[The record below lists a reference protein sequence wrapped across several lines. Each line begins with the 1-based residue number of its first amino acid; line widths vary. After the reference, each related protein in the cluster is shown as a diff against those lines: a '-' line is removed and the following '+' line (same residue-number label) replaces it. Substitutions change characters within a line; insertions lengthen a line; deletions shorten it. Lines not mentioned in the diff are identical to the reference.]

1 LTYSQLIINS
11 KRIPA
16 PSPCRTFPDVNS
28 YVFFKNAED
37 FFIDKK
43 KLFHYSF
50 IFAFITI
57 ALKEEPVYIDQP
69 LRHFMDKL
77 ASKSPEPGGGS
88 VAALTGAMGAALVSM
103 VSNLTLG
110 KEKYKDVQKQIEAL
124 LQESEKLRTEMQD
137 LIQKDTEV
145 YGALSD
151 VYKMP
156 KNTDAEKA
164 ARTAKMQEAL
174 KKACEV
180 PLEIGLKSL
189 EVAKLA
195 ERAADLGNVAAVSD
209 AGVAVLLAQA
219 CAQSAALNVKI
230 NVNSI
235 KDETFNKDAWSR
247 MQSALTQVGALEKSV
262 LATTY
267 KKMG

>member
-1 LTYSQLIINS
+1 M
-11 KRIPA
+11 
-16 PSPCRTFPDVNS
+16 
-28 YVFFKNAED
+28 
-37 FFIDKK
+37 
-43 KLFHYSF
+43 
-50 IFAFITI
+50 
-57 ALKEEPVYIDQP
+57 YIDQP
-69 LRHFMDKL
+69 IRHFLDKL

-88 VAALTGAMGAALVSM
+88 VAALTGSLGAGLVSM
-103 VSNLTLG
+103 VCSLTLG
-110 KEKYKDVQKQIEAL
+110 KEKYKDVQPQVEAL
-124 LQESEKLRTEMQD
+124 IKESEKLRAEMQD

-145 YGALSD
+145 YGGLSE

-174 KKACEV
+174 KLACQV
-180 PLEIGLKSL
+180 PFEIGLKSL

-195 ERAADLGNVAAVSD
+195 GRAAEIGNVAAVSD

-235 KDETFNKDAWSR
+235 KDEAYNKETWTK
-247 MQSALTQVGALEKSV
+247 MQDVLKQVAALEKSV
-262 LATTY
+262 METTY

>member
-1 LTYSQLIINS
+1 M
-11 KRIPA
+11 
-16 PSPCRTFPDVNS
+16 
-28 YVFFKNAED
+28 
-37 FFIDKK
+37 
-43 KLFHYSF
+43 
-50 IFAFITI
+50 
-57 ALKEEPVYIDQP
+57 YIDQP
-69 LRHFMDKL
+69 IRHFLDKL

-88 VAALTGAMGAALVSM
+88 VAALTGSLGAGLVSM
-103 VSNLTLG
+103 VCSLTLG
-110 KEKYKDVQKQIEAL
+110 KEKYKDVQPQVEAL
-124 LQESEKLRTEMQD
+124 IKESEKLRIEMQD

-145 YGALSD
+145 YGGLSE

-164 ARTAKMQEAL
+164 ARTAQMQVAL
-174 KKACEV
+174 KKACQV
-180 PLEIGLKSL
+180 PFEIGLKSL

-195 ERAADLGNVAAVSD
+195 RRAAEIGNVAAVSD

-235 KDETFNKDAWSR
+235 KDAAYNKETWSK
-247 MQSALTQVGALEKSV
+247 METVLKQVAELEKSV
-262 LATTY
+262 METTY

>member
-1 LTYSQLIINS
+1 M
-11 KRIPA
+11 
-16 PSPCRTFPDVNS
+16 
-28 YVFFKNAED
+28 
-37 FFIDKK
+37 
-43 KLFHYSF
+43 
-50 IFAFITI
+50 
-57 ALKEEPVYIDQP
+57 YIDQP
-69 LRHFMDKL
+69 IRHFLDKL

-88 VAALTGAMGAALVSM
+88 VAALTGSLGAGLVSM
-103 VSNLTLG
+103 VASLTVG
-110 KEKYKDVQKQIEAL
+110 KEKYKDVQPKIEAL
-124 LQESEKLRTEMQD
+124 LKESEKLRAEMQD

-174 KKACEV
+174 KKACQV
-180 PLEIGLKSL
+180 PFEIGLKSL

-195 ERAADLGNVAAVSD
+195 ERAAEIGNVAAVSD

-235 KDETFNKDAWSR
+235 KDQSFNNDVWSR
-247 MQSALTQVGALEKSV
+247 MQDVLTKVAALEKSV
-262 LATTY
+262 MATTY

>member
-1 LTYSQLIINS
+1 M
-11 KRIPA
+11 
-16 PSPCRTFPDVNS
+16 
-28 YVFFKNAED
+28 
-37 FFIDKK
+37 
-43 KLFHYSF
+43 
-50 IFAFITI
+50 
-57 ALKEEPVYIDQP
+57 YIDQP
-69 LRHFMDKL
+69 IRHFLDKL

-88 VAALTGAMGAALVSM
+88 VAALTGSLGAGLVSM
-103 VSNLTLG
+103 VASLTVG
-110 KEKYKDVQKQIEAL
+110 KEKYKDVQPKIEAL
-124 LQESEKLRTEMQD
+124 LKESEKLRAEMQD

-174 KKACEV
+174 KKACQV
-180 PLEIGLKSL
+180 PFEIGLKSL

-195 ERAADLGNVAAVSD
+195 ERAAEIGNVAAVSD

-235 KDETFNKDAWSR
+235 KDQSFNNDVWSR
-247 MQSALTQVGALEKSV
+247 MQDVLT
-262 LATTY
+262 
-267 KKMG
+267 

>member
-1 LTYSQLIINS
+1 M
-11 KRIPA
+11 
-16 PSPCRTFPDVNS
+16 
-28 YVFFKNAED
+28 
-37 FFIDKK
+37 
-43 KLFHYSF
+43 
-50 IFAFITI
+50 
-57 ALKEEPVYIDQP
+57 YIDQP
-69 LRHFMDKL
+69 IRHFLDKL

-88 VAALTGAMGAALVSM
+88 VAALTGSLGAGLVSM
-103 VSNLTLG
+103 VCSLTLG
-110 KEKYKDVQKQIEAL
+110 KEKYKDVQPQVEAL
-124 LQESEKLRTEMQD
+124 IKESEKLRVEMQD

-145 YGALSD
+145 YGGLSE

-174 KKACEV
+174 KKACQV
-180 PLEIGLKSL
+180 PFEIGLKSL
-189 EVAKLA
+189 EVARLA
-195 ERAADLGNVAAVSD
+195 QRAAEIGNVAAVSD

-235 KDETFNKDAWSR
+235 KDDAYNKETWSK
-247 MQSALTQVGALEKSV
+247 METVLKQVAALEKTV
-262 LATTY
+262 METTY

>member
-1 LTYSQLIINS
+1 M
-11 KRIPA
+11 
-16 PSPCRTFPDVNS
+16 
-28 YVFFKNAED
+28 
-37 FFIDKK
+37 
-43 KLFHYSF
+43 
-50 IFAFITI
+50 
-57 ALKEEPVYIDQP
+57 YIDQP
-69 LRHFMDKL
+69 IRHFLDKL

-88 VAALTGAMGAALVSM
+88 VAALTGSLGAGLVSM
-103 VSNLTLG
+103 VCSLTLG
-110 KEKYKDVQKQIEAL
+110 KEKYKDVQPQVEAL
-124 LQESEKLRTEMQD
+124 IKESEKLRVEMQD

-145 YGALSD
+145 YGGLSE

-174 KKACEV
+174 KLACQV
-180 PLEIGLKSL
+180 PFEIGLKSL

-195 ERAADLGNVAAVSD
+195 GRAAEIGNVAAVSD

-235 KDETFNKDAWSR
+235 KDEAYNKETWTK
-247 MQSALTQVGALEKSV
+247 MQDVLKQVAALEKSV
-262 LATTY
+262 METTY